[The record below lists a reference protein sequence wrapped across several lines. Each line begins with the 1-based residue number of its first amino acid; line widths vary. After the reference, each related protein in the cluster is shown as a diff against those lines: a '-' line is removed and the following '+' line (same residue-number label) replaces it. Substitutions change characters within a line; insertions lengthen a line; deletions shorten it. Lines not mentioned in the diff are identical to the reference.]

1 MMGMEE
7 TEMKPNDSI
16 VTYYHTYESPFG
28 SITLESDGNSLTRL
42 DFGLGEQRNPVFS
55 FLDIFNKAKEQLD
68 EYFSGERKAFTIPLK
83 TVGTVFQKQVW
94 DALLQIP
101 YGETRSYEDIAIQI
115 GNPKACRAIGMAN
128 NRNNIGII
136 IPCHRVIGK
145 NGSLV
150 GYAGGLDKKIALLDL
165 EKKYR

>member
-28 SITLESDGNSLTRL
+28 PITLESDGNSLTRL